1 MGGRHEANHEVEEE
15 LTRSMHRGREQ
26 DHRGGCGGSGR
37 ERSRIRDVSGHYE
50 MRGAAAPIAL
60 SSAGTCALRAQ
71 GDCGLLERLVFHGMP
86 QDTAQKICHVM
97 QLTGRAPEDIVNVR
111 KLEDLF
117 VRGENGQPVG
127 VWRVGLTNMAKPDP
141 PPSDLLPNDQWT
153 AKVYHGT
160 NVRGLHG
167 ILQEGKL
174 LASAAGAGAHGVY
187 ARGHLVWSGQ
197 NEEGDRKACVM
208 TVFNGSKSGSGV
220 MFEALVEKR
229 AFKSLRTGG
238 IEAEAETVTVN
249 LFTHFKSSKENR
261 WCAHQNSLGIVAA
274 IFREDL
280 IVE

>member
-1 MGGRHEANHEVEEE
+1 MGGRHEADHEVEVE

-37 ERSRIRDVSGHYE
+37 ARSRIGDVSGHYE
-50 MRGAAAPIAL
+50 MRGAAAPMAS
-60 SSAGTCALRAQ
+60 SSAGTCAPRAQ
-71 GDCGLLERLVFHGMP
+71 GDGGLLELLVFHGMP
-86 QDTAQKICHVM
+86 QDTAQKISHVM
-97 QLTGRAPEDIVNVR
+97 QLTGRATEDIVNVR
-111 KLEDLF
+111 KLEGLF

-153 AKVYHGT
+153 AKFYHGT

-174 LASAAGAGAHGVY
+174 LASAAGAGPHGVY
-187 ARGHLVWSGQ
+187 ARGHLLWPGQ
-197 NEEGDRKACVM
+197 GEEEERKRCVM
-208 TVFNGSKSGSGV
+208 TVFKGTKSGSGV

-229 AFKSLRTGG
+229 AYKALSAGG

-249 LFTHFKSSKENR
+249 RFTHFKSGKENR
-261 WCAHQNSLGIVAA
+261 WCAHQDSLGIVAA